1 MNTLA
6 FYNSLLR
13 VLKFDDFETLDV
25 NAGMEIVDALNGSL
39 STFHQHA
46 PDRYQMRE
54 ITLDVREPIVF
65 TGTFTHGS
73 RTIENINDLSIN
85 PAVIVSGA
93 GLATANTV
101 YILQDNGNYQLSA
114 TAPYPRIAPNGNG
127 WQLDLTAE
135 ILAAYTNTNAEPWE
149 GVWIEYAGS
158 DGDIQFNGVDIGFNG
173 TDLSYN
179 NLVAYLTA
187 GEPPTVTLLSEVL
200 PQSWYGS
207 AVQVDGDSVGN
218 RIDSSTSL
226 ARAYTGAT
234 GTHNFTVYGDIV
246 PLDGWS
252 IERIYLDPILG
263 SNRRALTSDSTYAQ
277 YSGRARN
284 RSWSDGELPSIGT
297 PRYFDIRHTGSL
309 TKGMVSDSSLIHLN
323 PIPATA
329 DSVRIGIVHHPV
341 QFALSSL
348 QEVVTLPL
356 ADSICRNILLP
367 LAMAELIGSPNF
379 TGNAQATQLKAD
391 KAISSARM
399 LSPFASRPNH
409 HIGTP
414 SGY

>member
-179 NLVAYLTA
+179 NLVEY
-187 GEPPTVTLLSEVL
+187 
-200 PQSWYGS
+200 
-207 AVQVDGDSVGN
+207 
-218 RIDSSTSL
+218 
-226 ARAYTGAT
+226 
-234 GTHNFTVYGDIV
+234 
-246 PLDGWS
+246 
-252 IERIYLDPILG
+252 IL
-263 SNRRALTSDSTYAQ
+263 
-277 YSGRARN
+277 
-284 RSWSDGELPSIGT
+284 
-297 PRYFDIRHTGSL
+297 
-309 TKGMVSDSSLIHLN
+309 
-323 PIPATA
+323 
-329 DSVRIGIVHHPV
+329 
-341 QFALSSL
+341 
-348 QEVVTLPL
+348 
-356 ADSICRNILLP
+356 
-367 LAMAELIGSPNF
+367 
-379 TGNAQATQLKAD
+379 
-391 KAISSARM
+391 
-399 LSPFASRPNH
+399 
-409 HIGTP
+409 
-414 SGY
+414 